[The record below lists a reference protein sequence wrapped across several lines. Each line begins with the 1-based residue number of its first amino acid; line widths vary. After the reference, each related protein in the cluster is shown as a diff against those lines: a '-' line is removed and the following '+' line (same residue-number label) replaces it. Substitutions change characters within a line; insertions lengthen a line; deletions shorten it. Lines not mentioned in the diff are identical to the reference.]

1 MNEKSLAREIE
12 IEDPYD
18 FLSAK
23 EKEEF
28 LRARKEKAYDRPGAK
43 TYDAYDRAGAATY
56 DAYDSGRDNYQELYE
71 ETEDVSYDTADL
83 RDLIEEEEEV
93 RRERRRKKKDEVKKD
108 FVRGERSSAKEV
120 RSAVKRRDRVEQER
134 GRTKTKRVKNEPVAR
149 RREAK
154 VIHAE
159 EEAGALL
166 KAADKVVVIISRILL
181 VAIVIVALYS
191 AFQGVKL
198 VKDGVSS
205 GGGEDTQVEDSGTV
219 AEGERVVTTADLRLR
234 TAPNTTDSTVVV
246 TVTKGTELSR
256 IAEEN
261 GWSTVNYEGQTLY
274 CATQYLEA
282 AP

>member
-205 GGGEDTQVEDSGTV
+205 GGGEDTQGEDSGTV